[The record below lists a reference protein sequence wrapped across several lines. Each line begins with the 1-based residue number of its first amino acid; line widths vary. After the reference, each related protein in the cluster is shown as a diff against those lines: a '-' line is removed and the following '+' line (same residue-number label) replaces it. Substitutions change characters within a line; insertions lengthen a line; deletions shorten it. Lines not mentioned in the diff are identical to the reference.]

1 MKKKLGDKTSKED
14 LIDSQ
19 SNELESKLNNLNHLV
34 EELTQKYEHALGEN
48 NLQKQKRDSLEHN
61 RDLLNSEQTK
71 LKQQLQELA
80 DKTNRLKQQ
89 IEEEKKSQ
97 EKAEQQVKEITDKL
111 AKSGQLSEQDKL
123 ANLRNNYVQSMQDAA
138 SLSNQLINLD
148 KEKLRY
154 DARKKSLSTL
164 SQQLKEK
171 LSEKRAALNKIENS
185 ESASKDSKDLEEQSA
200 HFSKQLNQ
208 KKSRTLRFGEA
219 TQRFAC

>member
-1 MKKKLGDKTSKED
+1 
-14 LIDSQ
+14 
-19 SNELESKLNNLNHLV
+19 
-34 EELTQKYEHALGEN
+34 
-48 NLQKQKRDSLEHN
+48 
-61 RDLLNSEQTK
+61 
-71 LKQQLQELA
+71 
-80 DKTNRLKQQ
+80 
-89 IEEEKKSQ
+89 
-97 EKAEQQVKEITDKL
+97 
-111 AKSGQLSEQDKL
+111 
-123 ANLRNNYVQSMQDAA
+123 MQDAA

-208 KKSRTLRFGEA
+208 KKAELSALEKQHSDLLASYNQIRIRSES
-219 TQRFAC
+219 